1 MAVVLL
7 IDNQPLIGESARRM
21 LAPYADIAYHYCS
34 HPASA
39 FDTALEVKPT
49 VVLLDL
55 VMGDVD
61 GLTLIKRFRTTPSTA
76 ELPLVVLSAREDAK
90 LKAEAFAAGANDY
103 LVKFPDRAEFV
114 ARIRHHSKGFIHMLE
129 RDAAHAALDRELAHA
144 AEYAHS
150 LLPRPL
156 RGRIRTN
163 WTLVSCQGL
172 GGDSFGYHWLDD
184 HHFAIYSL
192 DVGGRGVGAALHAAR
207 VVHAVRHHGLHECT
221 DFLDPGSVLWALN
234 DAFPM
239 ERHRDMFV
247 SAWYGVFDTLDRRL
261 SYASAGH
268 PPAVLRTRAP
278 SESRLLDT
286 PNICAG
292 VFPDTRFAAGDVPV
306 PPDGILYVFSN
317 GVTEL
322 GNGAQGQSGL
332 HAFIDLLSA
341 PILHDGAADIERLK
355 SQAQGLAR
363 GQFAD
368 DLSILRV
375 DFGH

>member
-1 MAVVLL
+1 MTVVLL
-7 IDNQPLIGESARRM
+7 VDNQPLIGESVRRM
-21 LAPYADIAYHYCS
+21 LAPFGDISYHYCS

-39 FDTALEVKPT
+39 FDTVLNVKPT

-55 VMGDVD
+55 VMGDFD
-61 GLTLIKRFRTTPSTA
+61 GLALIKRFRATPSTA

-90 LKAEAFAAGANDY
+90 LKADAFAAGANDY

-129 RDAAHAALDRELAHA
+129 RDAAHAALDRELADA
-144 AEYAHS
+144 AAYAHS

-156 RGRIRTN
+156 RGRIKTN
-163 WTLVSCQGL
+163 WTLVYGQGL

-207 VVHAVRHHGLHECT
+207 VVHAVRHHGLHEST

-247 SAWYGVFDTLDRRL
+247 SAWYGVFDTLDWRL
-261 SYASAGH
+261 AYASAGH
-268 PPAVLRTRAP
+268 PPAVLRTHAT
-278 SESRLLDT
+278 SESHLLDT
-286 PNICAG
+286 PNTCAG
-292 VFPDTRFAAGDVPV
+292 IFPDARFGSGDVPV
-306 PPDGILYVFSN
+306 SPDSILYIFSN

-322 GNGAQGQSGL
+322 GNGANGQSGL
-332 HAFIDLLSA
+332 HAFLDLLSA
-341 PILHDGAADIERLK
+341 PLDDGAADIERLR

-363 GQFAD
+363 GGFGD

-375 DFGH
+375 DFGS

>member
-1 MAVVLL
+1 MTVVLL
-7 IDNQPLIGESARRM
+7 VDNQPLVGEAVRRM

-39 FDTALEVKPT
+39 FDTTLEVKPT
-49 VVLLDL
+49 VVLLDM
-55 VMGDVD
+55 VMGDFD
-61 GLTLIKRFRTTPSTA
+61 GLTLIKRFRNTLSTA
-76 ELPLVVLSAREDAK
+76 ELPLVVLSAREDAR

-103 LVKFPDRAEFV
+103 LVKFPDRAELV

-129 RDAAHAALDRELAHA
+129 RDAAHAALARELADA
-144 AEYAHS
+144 ASYAHS

-156 RGRIRTN
+156 RGQIRTN

-172 GGDSFGYHWLDD
+172 GGDSLGYHWLDD

-192 DVGGRGVGAALHAAR
+192 DVGGRGVGAALHSAR
-207 VVHAVRHHGLHECT
+207 VVRAVRHHGLHEAT

-261 SYASAGH
+261 LYASAGH
-268 PPAVLRTRAP
+268 PPAVLRTRAAG
-278 SESRLLDT
+278 EGCLLDT

-292 VFPDTRFAAGDVPV
+292 IFPDTRFASGDVHV

-317 GVTEL
+317 GVAEL
-322 GNGAQGQSGL
+322 GNGAQGESGVK
-332 HAFIDLLSA
+332 AFIDMLSA
-341 PILHDGAADIERLK
+341 PLEDGAADIERLK

-363 GQFAD
+363 GALGD

-375 DFGH
+375 DFGS

>member
-1 MAVVLL
+1 MTVVLL
-7 IDNQPLIGESARRM
+7 IDNQPLIGEAVRRM
-21 LAPYADIAYHYCS
+21 LAPYADIACHYCS

-39 FDTALEVKPT
+39 FDLALEVKPT

-55 VMGDVD
+55 VMGDFD
-61 GLTLIKRFRTTPSTA
+61 GLSLIKRFRNTLSTA
-76 ELPLVVLSAREDAK
+76 ELPLVVLSAHEDAR

-103 LVKFPDRAEFV
+103 LVKFPDRAELV

-129 RDAAHAALDRELAHA
+129 RDAAHAALARELADA
-144 AEYAHS
+144 AAYAHS

-163 WTLVSCQGL
+163 WTLVSCAGL

-192 DVGGRGVGAALHAAR
+192 DVCGRGVGAALLSAR
-207 VVHAVRHHGLHECT
+207 VVQAVRHHGLHEAT

-234 DAFPM
+234 DGFPM
-239 ERHRDMFV
+239 ERHSDMFV
-247 SAWYGVFDTLDRRL
+247 SAWYAVFDTLGRRL
-261 SYASAGH
+261 LYASAGH

-278 SESRLLDT
+278 GESCLLDT

-292 VFPDTRFAAGDVPV
+292 IFPETRFAAGDALV

-317 GVTEL
+317 GVAEL
-322 GNGAQGQSGL
+322 GNGALGRSGL

-341 PILHDGAADIERLK
+341 PPLDDGAADIERLK
-355 SQAQGLAR
+355 AKAQELAR
-363 GQFAD
+363 GDFGD

-375 DFGH
+375 DFG

>member
-1 MAVVLL
+1 MTVVLL
-7 IDNQPLIGESARRM
+7 IDNQPLIGESVRRM

-34 HPASA
+34 HAPSA
-39 FDTALEVKPT
+39 FDATLEVKPT

-55 VMGDVD
+55 VMGDFD
-61 GLTLIKRFRTTPSTA
+61 GLTLIKRFRNTVSTA
-76 ELPLVVLSAREDAK
+76 ELPLVVLSAREDAT

-144 AEYAHS
+144 AAYAHS

-156 RGRIRTN
+156 RGRIKTN
-163 WTLVSCQGL
+163 WTLVYGQGL
-172 GGDSFGYHWLDD
+172 GGDTFGYHWLDD
-184 HHFAIYSL
+184 HRFAIYSL

-207 VVHAVRHHGLHECT
+207 VVQAVRHHGLHEAT

-239 ERHRDMFV
+239 ERHRDMFL
-247 SAWYGVFDTLDRRL
+247 SAWYGVFDTIDRCLR
-261 SYASAGH
+261 YASAGH
-268 PPAVLRTRAP
+268 PPAVLRTRT
-278 SESRLLDT
+278 SGESCRLDT

-292 VFPDTRFAAGDVPV
+292 IFPETRFAADAVPV

-317 GVTEL
+317 GVAEL
-322 GNGAQGQSGL
+322 RDGRSGQSGVN
-332 HAFIDLLSA
+332 AFIELLSA
-341 PILHDGAADIERLK
+341 PLDDGAADIERLK
-355 SQAQGLAR
+355 SQAQGLAPDAF
-363 GQFAD
+363 GD

-375 DFGH
+375 DFG

>member
-1 MAVVLL
+1 MTVVLL
-7 IDNQPLIGESARRM
+7 VDNQPLIGEAARRM
-21 LAPYADIAYHYCS
+21 LAPYADIVYHYCS

-39 FDTALEVKPT
+39 FDMAVEVKPT

-61 GLTLIKRFRTTPSTA
+61 GLALIKRFRNTLSTA
-76 ELPLVVLSAREDAK
+76 ELPLVVLSAREDPK

-129 RDAAHAALDRELAHA
+129 RDAAHAALDRELAA
-144 AEYAHS
+144 AAAYAHS

-156 RGRIRTN
+156 RGQIKTN
-163 WTLVSCQGL
+163 WTLVSCHGL
-172 GGDSFGYHWLDD
+172 GGDSLGYHWLDD

-192 DVGGRGVGAALHAAR
+192 DVCGRGVGAALHSAR
-207 VVHAVRHHGLHECT
+207 VVQAVRHHGLHEAT

-239 ERHRDMFV
+239 ERHRDMYL

-261 SYASAGH
+261 RYASAGH
-268 PPAVLRTRAP
+268 PPAVLRTRPAG
-278 SESRLLDT
+278 ESCLLDT

-292 VFPDTRFAAGDVPV
+292 IFPDTRFAAGDVHV

-322 GNGAQGQSGL
+322 ETGADGESGL
-332 HAFIDLLSA
+332 TAFINLLSA
-341 PILHDGAADIERLK
+341 PLDDGAADIERLK
-355 SQAQGLAR
+355 TLAEGAAPR
-363 GQFAD
+363 ALGD
-368 DLSILRV
+368 DMSILRV
-375 DFGH
+375 DFG